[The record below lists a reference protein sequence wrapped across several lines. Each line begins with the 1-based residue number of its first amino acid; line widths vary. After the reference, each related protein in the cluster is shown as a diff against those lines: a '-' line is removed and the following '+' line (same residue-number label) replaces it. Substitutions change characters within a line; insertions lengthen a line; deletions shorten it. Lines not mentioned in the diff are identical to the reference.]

1 MAHSFLELLVSVLFS
16 KNYSSL
22 IQQTRKLQVL
32 AFFKLIFNLENSN
45 KSGRNMIVK
54 VKALGTLGMIRS
66 F

>member
-22 IQQTRKLQVL
+22 IQQTRQVL

-54 VKALGTLGMIRS
+54 VKAFGTLGMIR
-66 F
+66 